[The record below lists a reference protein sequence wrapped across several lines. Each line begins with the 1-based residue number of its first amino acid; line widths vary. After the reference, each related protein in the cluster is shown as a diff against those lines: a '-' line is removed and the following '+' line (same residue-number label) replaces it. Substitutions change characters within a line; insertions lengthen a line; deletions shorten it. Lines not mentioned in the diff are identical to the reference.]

1 MFTSHP
7 YDALVLAHE
16 RARRLRAESA
26 AEHLRGSSATRRAL
40 AASLRRTADRLDPLP
55 LAQLGAAR

>member
-1 MFTSHP
+1 MFTTHP
-7 YDALVLAHE
+7 HDALVLAHE
-16 RARRLRAESA
+16 RARHLRAETA
-26 AEHLRGSSATRRAL
+26 AERLRRASATRRAL